1 MIDLL
6 VGIPL
11 WVVFVPITMVIA
23 YFKGRRLV
31 LWGVLGYLA
40 GPLAIVIV
48 LVLSK
53 LPRKKYGWLLG
64 LQNKVASKS
73 IEKKFEDLGSPDDF
87 LREIDKDQKAEK

>member
-6 VGIPL
+6 AGIPL
-11 WVVFVPITMVIA
+11 WVIFVPITMVAA

-31 LWGVLGYLA
+31 LWGVLAYLT
-40 GPLAIVIV
+40 GPVALVIV
-48 LVLSK
+48 LIRAT
-53 LPRKKYGWLLG
+53 LPRKEYGWLLG

-87 LREIDKDQKAEK
+87 LREIDKDQKDEK

>member
-6 VGIPL
+6 AGIPL

-53 LPRKKYGWLLG
+53 LPRKEYAWLDAITSRW
-64 LQNKVASKS
+64 ASKE
-73 IEKKFEDLGSPDDF
+73 IEKKFEGLGTTEDF
-87 LREIDKDQKAEK
+87 LKEIDNDKKDEK

>member
-6 VGIPL
+6 AGIPL

-53 LPRKKYGWLLG
+53 LPRKEYVWATA
-64 LQNKVASKS
+64 LQSRVASKS
-73 IEKKFEDLGSPDDF
+73 IEKKFEGLGTTEDF
-87 LREIDKDQKAEK
+87 LKEIDNDKKDEK